1 MDASSESDD
10 LNQPYGSDGE
20 SCTSCDGCIGSH
32 NLRMVLSGTDINPL
46 NEDEDV
52 EAQATRFGYAGRL
65 AIKWYWHYDPEDS
78 CKSLGW
84 SQSPDF
90 WDGTVDIRPKS
101 EAMPILHY
109 FTFHCNAWRPS
120 TLTIDDPPMREALAH
135 ILDGYE
141 SYGPASATRSLTVS
155 EPWRPLVHRW
165 DALKAYYA
173 RLDDGTPAKNALG
186 AFLAYTAPIVA
197 EPVLALERAKS
208 TKKIKNENI
217 WVLFPIG
224 TPVLVK
230 MDGFGTEYRVLRCL
244 RDLHSLDNPAG
255 WSVYMSAVATGNGET
270 MENSKRVQ
278 IPDYKGYKKLKDLS
292 VYPSSLS

>member
-1 MDASSESDD
+1 MDTSSESDD
-10 LNQPYGSDGE
+10 LNPPYGSDGE
-20 SCTSCDGCIGSH
+20 SCTSCDDCIGSH

-46 NEDEDV
+46 SEDENG
-52 EAQATRFGYAGRL
+52 EAQATQFGYAGKL
-65 AIKWYWHYDPEDS
+65 AIKWYWHSDPEDS
-78 CKSLGW
+78 SKSLGW

-90 WDGTVDIRPKS
+90 WDGTVDVRPKS

-109 FTFHCNAWRPS
+109 FTFHCDAWRPS
-120 TLTIDDPPMREALAH
+120 TLTIDDPPMREAIAH

-165 DALKAYYA
+165 DALKTYYA
-173 RLDDGTPAKNALG
+173 RLNNGMPAKHALG
-186 AFLAYTAPIVA
+186 AFLAYAAPIVA

-208 TKKIKNENI
+208 TKKIKNKDI

-224 TPVLVK
+224 TSVMVK
-230 MDGFGTEYRVLRCL
+230 MDGLEKEYRVLRCL

-255 WSVYMSAVATGNGET
+255 WSVYVNTVATGNGEIG
-270 MENSKRVQ
+270 ENWRRVQ
-278 IPDYKGYKKLKDLS
+278 ILKFKGYKKVKDLL
-292 VYPSSLS
+292 VYPLSLF